1 MVTCSR
7 AAAHNN
13 VQRMQTL
20 PLVGK
25 GAQLRTIAIL
35 GVLFSAEILFLEK
48 RRAYKVPRIGV
59 ARISDRMPVHVWHCL
74 LLALE
79 HLTSAFQ

>member
-7 AAAHNN
+7 GAAHNN

-25 GAQLRTIAIL
+25 GAQLRTIADIL
-35 GVLFSAEILFLEK
+35 GVLGVLFTAEILLLEK

-59 ARISDRMPVHVWHCL
+59 DK
-74 LLALE
+74 
-79 HLTSAFQ
+79 T

>member
-35 GVLFSAEILFLEK
+35 GVLFTAEILLLEK
-48 RRAYKVPRIGV
+48 RRA
-59 ARISDRMPVHVWHCL
+59 
-74 LLALE
+74 
-79 HLTSAFQ
+79 